1 MKTLGGASL
10 LGILFGI
17 GIIFWLRP
25 LDTGPM
31 TLVLLLSVG
40 FANALAGLL
49 MMGRKGGNRG
59 PTP

>member
-10 LGILFGI
+10 LGILVGI
-17 GIIFWLRP
+17 AVIFWLRP

-40 FANALAGLL
+40 FANALAGLV
-49 MMGRKGGNRG
+49 MMGRKGRSRG
-59 PTP
+59 SKA